1 MTERLRINKFKIAF
15 VSILLGNILI
25 WSFYFS
31 LPDGK
36 LHIKVYDVG
45 QGDSILIKTASG
57 KTVLVDGGPDNSV
70 LGYLGGDIPFYS
82 KNIDLVVLTHPD
94 ADHLTGL
101 IEVVK
106 QYKVRKIWVNGVNK
120 DTRVCQDW
128 EKALSELNLK
138 VEIVKAGSK
147 LKLKD
152 SLILSVIWPPKD
164 FISSKTNLAG
174 IVIKLSYGEFDAL
187 LTADADK
194 NAQPYTSSLGQ
205 IEVLKVPH
213 HGASESVSEAFLNLT
228 SPEVSIISVGEKNPY
243 NHPRQEALDLLKKSG
258 SKIYRTDKDGS
269 IEIVSNGESWYT
281 KTSQK

>member
-1 MTERLRINKFKIAF
+1 MREWLRINKFKIAF
-15 VSILLGNILI
+15 VSILLANIII

-57 KTVLVDGGPDNSV
+57 KTILVDGGPDNSV
-70 LGYLGGDIPFYS
+70 LGYLGRDIPFYL

-106 QYKVRKIWVNGVNK
+106 QYKVRKIWVNGVKK
-120 DTRVCQDW
+120 DTRVYQDW
-128 EKALSELNLK
+128 EKALSESSLK
-138 VEIVKAGSK
+138 VEIVKAGNK
-147 LKLKD
+147 LKLED
-152 SLILSVIWPPKD
+152 SLILSVIWPQKD
-164 FISSKTNLAG
+164 FISSKTNLLG

-187 LTADADK
+187 LAADADK
-194 NAQPYTSSLGQ
+194 NVQPYTSSLGHV
-205 IEVLKVPH
+205 EVLKVPH

-243 NHPRQEALDLLKKSG
+243 NHPRQEALDLLTKSG

-281 KTSQK
+281 RLSDN

>member
-1 MTERLRINKFKIAF
+1 MREWLRINKFKIAF
-15 VSILLGNILI
+15 VSILLANIII

-57 KTVLVDGGPDNSV
+57 KTILVDGGPDNSV
-70 LGYLGGDIPFYS
+70 LGYLGRDIPFYL

-106 QYKVRKIWVNGVNK
+106 QYKVRKIWVNGVKK
-120 DTRVCQDW
+120 DTRVYQNW
-128 EKALSELNLK
+128 EKALSESSLK
-138 VEIVKAGSK
+138 VEIVKAGNK
-147 LKLKD
+147 LKLED
-152 SLILSVIWPPKD
+152 SLILSVIWPQKD
-164 FISSKTNLAG
+164 FISSKTNLLG

-187 LTADADK
+187 LAADADK
-194 NAQPYTSSLGQ
+194 NVQPYTSSLGHV
-205 IEVLKVPH
+205 EVLKVPH

-243 NHPRQEALDLLKKSG
+243 NHPRQEALDLLTKSG

-281 KTSQK
+281 RLSDN

>member
-1 MTERLRINKFKIAF
+1 MREWLRINKFKIAF
-15 VSILLGNILI
+15 VSILLANIII

-57 KTVLVDGGPDNSV
+57 KTILVDGGPDNSV
-70 LGYLGGDIPFYS
+70 LGYLGRDIPFYL

-106 QYKVRKIWVNGVNK
+106 QYKVRKIWVNGVKK
-120 DTRVCQDW
+120 DTRVYQNW
-128 EKALSELNLK
+128 EKALSESSLK
-138 VEIVKAGSK
+138 VEIVKAGNK
-147 LKLKD
+147 LKLED
-152 SLILSVIWPPKD
+152 SLILSVIWPQKD
-164 FISSKTNLAG
+164 FISSKTNLLG

-187 LTADADK
+187 LAADADK
-194 NAQPYTSSLGQ
+194 NVQPYTSSLGHV
-205 IEVLKVPH
+205 EVLKVPH

-243 NHPRQEALDLLKKSG
+243 NHPRQEALDLLTKSG

-281 KTSQK
+281 KTNSK